1 MVVRYNRN
9 RMRCLKN
16 SVNIVLLQVAL
27 LLSICFTSAQ
37 NTELDCD
44 KSDQPIACRS
54 SQLINNIVSHI
65 VSRNDDDETLKILPG
80 IEIIQNEQKNTVNSN
95 ERSMHNGVKEN
106 DTILSRV
113 TRYLQTH
120 DLKVKFSD
128 LVGKA
133 DLQDAVN
140 TFFGDS
146 NQPMTGM
153 LINFLCIIHKE

>member
-1 MVVRYNRN
+1 MWCY
-9 RMRCLKN
+9 KN
-16 SVNIVLLQVAL
+16 SVKIVLIQFLVL
-27 LLSICFTSAQ
+27 LMICFTNAQ
-37 NTELDCD
+37 HSELDCD

-65 VSRNDDDETLKILPG
+65 VSRNGDDETLKILPG
-80 IEIIQNEQKNTVNSN
+80 IEIIQNEQTNTVNSN

-140 TFFGDS
+140 TFFGDN
-146 NQPMTGM
+146 NQPMAGM
-153 LINFLCIIHKE
+153 FKC